1 MEFEHELIIPNEGFP
16 FKLFQFEGKNG
27 NYVRGKHWHRSIEI
41 FAVFEGRLTF
51 YVNEEKRFLKKGEFI
66 LLNSNE
72 VHSILSP
79 EPNKTIV
86 LQIPL
91 KLFENYYIEGS
102 QFLLFTHQKR
112 EQDGEIMRL
121 LGEMYEGVCQKE
133 IGYEWNVQSGFFKV
147 LYLLIN
153 FYRREEIPKELV
165 RNHKKMDKLS
175 MITSYIRDNYKKELS
190 LEMIAEVFGYSPS
203 YLSRMFQKYAKTNYK
218 AYLQSV
224 RLEYAFQEFVN
235 TDHTVAEIAMNH
247 GFPNSKAFSKEF
259 KRKYGVL
266 PSEYKKGQKSA
277 ID

>member
-1 MEFEHELIIPNEGFP
+1 MEHELIIPNEGFP
-16 FKLFQFEGKNG
+16 FKLFQFEGKDG

-51 YVNEEKRFLKKGEFI
+51 YVNEEKRFLQRGEFI

-91 KLFENYYIEGS
+91 KLFENYYIGGN

-112 EQDGEIMRL
+112 EQDAEIMKL
-121 LGEMYEGVCQKE
+121 LKEMYDGVCQKE
-133 IGYEWNVQSGFFKV
+133 IGYEWNVQSGFFKL

-153 FYRREEIPKELV
+153 FYRRQEIPKDLV
-165 RNHKKMDKLS
+165 RNHKKLDKLS
-175 MITSYIRDNYKKELS
+175 MITSYIRDNYTKELS
-190 LEMIAEVFGYSPS
+190 LEMLAEVFGYSPS

-218 AYLQSV
+218 TYLQSV
-224 RLEYAFQEFVN
+224 RLEYA
-235 TDHTVAEIAMNH
+235 
-247 GFPNSKAFSKEF
+247 
-259 KRKYGVL
+259 
-266 PSEYKKGQKSA
+266 
-277 ID
+277 

>member
-16 FKLFQFEGKNG
+16 FKLFQFEGKDG

-121 LGEMYEGVCQKE
+121 LREMYEGVCQKE

-153 FYRREEIPKELV
+153 FYRRQEIPKELV

-175 MITSYIRDNYKKELS
+175 IITSYIRDNYKKELS

-259 KRKYGVL
+259 RRKYRML
-266 PSEYKKGQKSA
+266 PSEYKKRQKNA

>member
-121 LGEMYEGVCQKE
+121 LREMYEGVCQKE

-165 RNHKKMDKLS
+165 RNHKKLDKLS
-175 MITSYIRDNYKKELS
+175 MITSYIRDNYTKELS
-190 LEMIAEVFGYSPS
+190 LEMLAEVFGYSPS

-218 AYLQSV
+218 TYLQSV

>member
-1 MEFEHELIIPNEGFP
+1 MEHELIIPNEGFP
-16 FKLFQFEGKNG
+16 FKLFQFEGKDG

-41 FAVFEGRLTF
+41 FAVFEGKLTF
-51 YVNEEKRFLKKGEFI
+51 YVNDEKRFLQRGEFI

-91 KLFENYYIEGS
+91 KLFENYYIGGN

-112 EQDGEIMRL
+112 EQDAEIMEL
-121 LGEMYEGVCQKE
+121 LKEMYDGVCQKE
-133 IGYEWNVQSGFFKV
+133 IGYEWNVQSGFFKL

-153 FYRREEIPKELV
+153 FYRRQEIPKELV
-165 RNHKKMDKLS
+165 RNHKKLDKLS
-175 MITSYIRDNYKKELS
+175 MITSYIRDNYTKELS
-190 LEMIAEVFGYSPS
+190 LEMLAEVFGYSPS

-218 AYLQSV
+218 TYLQSV

-235 TDHTVAEIAMNH
+235 TDHTVSEIAMNH

-259 KRKYGVL
+259 KRKYGIL

>member
-121 LGEMYEGVCQKE
+121 LREMYEGVCQKE

-259 KRKYGVL
+259 RRKYRML
-266 PSEYKKGQKSA
+266 PSEYKKRQKNA

>member
-121 LGEMYEGVCQKE
+121 LREMYEGVCQKE

-165 RNHKKMDKLS
+165 RNHKKLDKLS
-175 MITSYIRDNYKKELS
+175 MIASYIRDNYKKELS

-218 AYLQSV
+218 TYLQSV

-259 KRKYGVL
+259 RRKYRML
-266 PSEYKKGQKSA
+266 PSEYKKRQKNA

>member
-16 FKLFQFEGKNG
+16 FKLFQFEGKDG

-121 LGEMYEGVCQKE
+121 LREMYEGVCQKE

-153 FYRREEIPKELV
+153 FYRRQEIPKELV

-266 PSEYKKGQKSA
+266 PSEYKKGQKNA